1 MISQRGLRV
10 IFVELV
16 YSLSTK
22 LSSRHERG
30 NFINQLAAT
39 KKESKKKV
47 RYFQKCQTTGET
59 FEKFGFLCCKKKNNN
74 NSVIC
79 KQTEIADKGCMQC
92 SWARVIYTIMSFIK
106 WTSPHP
112 RLWTTEAF
120 EDTPFIPHLD
130 TITCHQG
137 ASLPVQWSKQVFLD
151 HSKTL
156 TACCRSCPDFN
167 QIQNKQVFIKKT
179 TTFIVS
185 VVFLHIIIFCFT

>member
-1 MISQRGLRV
+1 MR
-10 IFVELV
+10 
-16 YSLSTK
+16 
-22 LSSRHERG
+22 
-30 NFINQLAAT
+30 
-39 KKESKKKV
+39 
-47 RYFQKCQTTGET
+47 GET
-59 FEKFGFLCCKKKNNN
+59 LLTNSQQPRRKARRKWDIFKNVQLLVKHLRSLASYVIKKNNNN

-92 SWARVIYTIMSFIK
+92 SWACVIYTIMCFIK
-106 WTSPHP
+106 FWTSPHP

-120 EDTPFIPHLD
+120 EDAPFVPHLD

-179 TTFIVS
+179 ITKTLHLL
-185 VVFLHIIIFCFT
+185 FLWCFCTLSYFVLLNDLQSIPTLRVLGW